1 MIQRDDYIQKIE
13 PFIRK
18 DIIKVLTG
26 IRRSG
31 KSTLLELLRETL
43 IAQGEG
49 EDQFRMINFED
60 MEHSAR
66 SVQDIHKEVKR
77 FCEDHHHG
85 TCYLFFDE
93 IQELDGWEKMI
104 NSLRLIPNADIYVTG
119 SNSKLLSGEL
129 ATHLA
134 GRYIEI
140 PVYPLSFKEIH
151 QYESLKE
158 NGLSLRELFDRY
170 LRLGGFPFIYASNLS
185 ETAALSYLVDIYQS
199 IMLMDIIAR
208 YGIRDID
215 LLNRIFKFFF
225 DNLSQTLSTASI
237 SRYLKSENRSVS
249 HETIYNYINYA
260 VEACLIYLAP
270 RYDLRGKRLLSFQ
283 EKLFLSDTGIREAV
297 YGYNQ
302 RDISQVLENIVY
314 LELLRRGYKVNIGKI
329 DAQEVDF
336 IATRGAEKLYYQVAY
351 LLADDQTVERE
362 FGSLIKI
369 QDNYPKFV
377 LSLDLFDRG
386 RDGIRHK
393 NIIDFLLE

>member
-1 MIQRDDYIQKIE
+1 MIQRDDYIRKIE
-13 PFIRK
+13 PFINK
-18 DIIKVLTG
+18 DIVKVLTG

-31 KSTLLELLRETL
+31 KSTLLELLREAL
-43 IAQGEG
+43 IAKGAG
-49 EDQFRMINFED
+49 NDQFWSINFED
-60 MEHSAR
+60 LEHSNK
-66 SVQDIHKEVKR
+66 SIQDIQKEVR
-77 FCEDHHHG
+77 QFCEDKQVP
-85 TCYLFFDE
+85 CYLFFDE
-93 IQELDGWEKMI
+93 VQELNGWEKLI
-104 NSLRLIPNADIYVTG
+104 NSLRLISNADIYITG
-119 SNSKLLSGEL
+119 SNSNLLSGEL

-140 PVYPLSFKEIH
+140 PVYPLSFKEIY
-151 QYESLKE
+151 QYESQQAEEVL
-158 NGLSLRELFDRY
+158 LTDLFGRY
-170 LRLGGFPFIYASNLS
+170 IRLGGFPFIYASKLS
-185 ETAALSYLVDIYQS
+185 ESAAQSYLQDIYQS
-199 IMLMDIIAR
+199 IMLKDIIAR
-208 YGIRDID
+208 YGIRDIE

-260 VEACLIYLAP
+260 VEACLIYLVP

-283 EKLFLSDTGIREAV
+283 EKLFLADLGIREAV

-329 DAQEVDF
+329 DVQEVDF

-351 LLADDQTVERE
+351 LLADNETVERE
-362 FGSLIKI
+362 FGSLEKI
-369 QDNYPKFV
+369 QDNFPKFV
-377 LSLDLFDRG
+377 LSLDAFDRG
-386 RDGIRHK
+386 RNGIRHK